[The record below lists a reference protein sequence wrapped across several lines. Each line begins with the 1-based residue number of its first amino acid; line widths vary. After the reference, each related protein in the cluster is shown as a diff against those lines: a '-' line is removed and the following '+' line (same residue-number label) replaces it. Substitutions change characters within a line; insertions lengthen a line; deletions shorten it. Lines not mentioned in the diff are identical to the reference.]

1 MTPEDLK
8 TKIAELEAAAQ
19 GLGEPDKTFKLS
31 DVAQLRIQLEGM
43 ALQDLT
49 AKLNQM
55 ALPDIEAMNRK
66 IADAKNATEDQ
77 QFRVDAF
84 NTALNFIKT
93 AVGIV
98 L

>member
-1 MTPEDLK
+1 MTPEDIK
-8 TKIAELEAAAQ
+8 TKITELETAAQ
-19 GLGEPDKTFKLS
+19 GLGEPEKTFKLN

-43 ALQDLT
+43 ALQDLV

-55 ALPDIEAMNRK
+55 ALPDIEEMDRK
-66 IADAKNATEDQ
+66 IADARKATEDQ

-84 NTALNFIKT
+84 NTALGFIKT
-93 AVGIV
+93 AVGII